1 MKNKPSIATA
11 MMVRELYD
19 CTAGSAS
26 LLSEEVVNT
35 SSNPISELLKQF
47 VSFTSGTSSGFANV
61 MSTQLY
67 NEAPWT
73 AVSMTWI
80 VALSPILTDAL
91 TGSGTCGRQKVPGYG
106 CLVGPMIWK
115 AGTMGLDMLGGTVPK
130 PILMYMKAVAWPE
143 NQPGWRA
150 MAPPWTGQGVRLV
163 DVGMPP

>member
-19 CTAGSAS
+19 CAAGSAP
-26 LLSEEVVNT
+26 LLSAEVVNT

-73 AVSMTWI
+73 AVSMIWI
-80 VALSPILTDAL
+80 VALSPTLPDAV

-106 CLVGPMIWK
+106 GGVGPTSLK
-115 AGTMGLDMLGGTVPK
+115 EGTRGLD
-130 PILMYMKAVAWPE
+130 
-143 NQPGWRA
+143 
-150 MAPPWTGQGVRLV
+150 RL
-163 DVGMPP
+163 